1 MKIVSIVGARPQF
14 IKEYIISKMV
24 RKICDYVVIHTGQHY
39 DFEMSQ
45 IFFDQL
51 GLLEPDYNLGI
62 GSATHGEQTGKM
74 LIKIE
79 SLLIKEKPDV
89 VLVYGDTNST
99 LAGALSAVKLNI
111 PVGHV
116 EAGLRSFDKTMPEE
130 VNRILTDH
138 CSSLLFAPTKT
149 AKENLIKEG
158 IKKGVYVT
166 GDVMYDALVH
176 NLKIA
181 EKSKILKQLRIKPNQ
196 YYLTTIHRQSNT
208 DDIKNLSN
216 IIEALSE
223 INEKVI
229 FPVHPRTKKLIKK
242 YNLNKKMKKN
252 IKNTKPFGY
261 FDFIW
266 LEKNAKKILTDSG
279 GVQKEAYILKIPC
292 ITLRENTEWVE
303 TVKDKWNILVG
314 SDKDKILDAVY
325 NFQPKQKQHQYFGEG
340 RACQNIVKILKEY
353 IK

>member
-14 IKEYIISKMV
+14 INEYIISKMV